1 MSKKL
6 ENKVCTACEEGG
18 EPMPDS
24 EAEEML
30 KKIPGWEIVE
40 SGEKIRREYKL
51 DDFQA
56 SMDLVN
62 NIAEIAE
69 QEGHHPDI
77 YIWYDT
83 VRLDLTTHEVGGLTE
98 NDFIVAAKIN
108 TLER

>member
-6 ENKVCTACEEGG
+6 ENKVCTACEEGD

-30 KKIPGWEIVE
+30 KEIPGWEIVE
-40 SGEKIRREYKL
+40 GGEKIRREYKL
-51 DDFQA
+51 DDFQT

-62 NIAEIAE
+62 NVAEIAE
-69 QEGHHPDI
+69 QERHHPDI

-108 TLER
+108 TLEK